1 LAYRFAKGTI
11 FQVHEMRREPCLLCI
26 KAMVEKINRR
36 EDETLPRIDMRNPY
50 NSKLHSLCFLPG
62 YKSETKSNEEF
73 ITKQLTIKNN
83 KNNGMSSNLDG
94 EDIPLMGIYKV
105 NGDNQ
110 LLFIGKGMKKTT
122 YIDY

>member
-1 LAYRFAKGTI
+1 MHKSYGRKNKHG
-11 FQVHEMRREPCLLCI
+11 
-26 KAMVEKINRR
+26 

-83 KNNGMSSNLDG
+83 KNNGMSSNPDG
-94 EDIPLMGIYKV
+94 KDIPLMDIYKV

-110 LLFIGKGMKKTT
+110 LLFIGKGMTKTT